1 MKKLLVLSFAMS
13 LSALAQTDGR
23 ALYQQAMNS
32 LSGSGVQRSGYD
44 AAALMRKAAEA
55 GYAPAQ
61 TALGFWLQS
70 RQYVAGSQ
78 TEAVEWYRKAANQ
91 NDRFGQYA
99 LGRAYALGIGGPKD
113 ESHAETW
120 LKKAADAG
128 DSFAKFYLATVLEA
142 RNPRQSVMWMQRAAE
157 DGIPQAFAR
166 LGSAFHDGRYIA
178 RDPRSAYQWLIIA
191 QLSGDNSVD
200 DRLRQLETELGKATE
215 SLRAEARDRWQALQT
230 KRLASG
236 CTDWDGENDDV
247 PKLPPPEIQPRC
259 R

>member
-1 MKKLLVLSFAMS
+1 MKRAFLLTVIFSV
-13 LSALAQTDGR
+13 SAFGQSDGR
-23 ALYQQAMNS
+23 ALYEQAMNA
-32 LSGSGVQRSGYD
+32 LNGSGVQRSGYN
-44 AAALMRKAAEA
+44 AVALMRKSAEA

-70 RQYVAGSQ
+70 GQYVAGSLG
-78 TEAVEWYRKAANQ
+78 EAMDWYRKAAEQ

-99 LGRAYALGIGGPKD
+99 LGRGYALGLGLPKD
-113 ESHAETW
+113 TAHAETW

-128 DSFAKFYLATVLEA
+128 DPFAKFYLAGVVE
-142 RNPRQSVMWMQRAAE
+142 RRDPRQSVGWLQKAAD
-157 DGIPQAFAR
+157 DGIPQAFAK
-166 LGSAFHDGRYIA
+166 LGNALADGRYIA
-178 RDPRSAYQWLIIA
+178 RDPRAAYQWLIIA

-200 DRLRQLETELGKATE
+200 DRLRQLETELGNATD
-215 SLRAEARDRWQALQT
+215 SLRTEARDRWQTLRA

-236 CTDWDGENDDV
+236 CAGWDGENDDL